1 MGTDLTATMT
11 GEARAGFLGAAVAPS
26 GVTISLR
33 PPRRSRCMGTRMV
46 GVSSCGPVCSIT
58 VTDRLAMQIGL
69 SLVFAALAGLGGAVL
84 TVAQLGIFKEGITA
98 GRGWIAVALVIFA
111 RWRPGLA
118 LAGALLFG
126 CATALQF
133 RLQALN
139 LPWLPYEVLLMLPYL
154 LTLLVL
160 LRVRAESKA
169 PAALGTPYVKE

>member
-69 SLVFAALAGLGGAVL
+69 SLVFAALAGIGGYI
-84 TVAQLGIFKEGITA
+84 G
-98 GRGWIAVALVIFA
+98 GRLEAA
-111 RWRPGLA
+111 RLPARRLA
-118 LAGALLFG
+118 RRG
-126 CATALQF
+126 
-133 RLQALN
+133 
-139 LPWLPYEVLLMLPYL
+139 
-154 LTLLVL
+154 
-160 LRVRAESKA
+160 RARGREQDRGGKD
-169 PAALGTPYVKE
+169 GG